1 MDEVLIVIEKCKQLK
16 FKEIEFLKKQNLNPA
31 EYLLRKK
38 GPDYYEFYHIQTG
51 RKLEIRRWNAMDN
64 MYQYRYEASKPKVI
78 DTCQECGYDIYEGQ
92 EYYDIYGKILCDECV
107 ENFKKFGGY

>member
-38 GPDYYEFYHIQTG
+38 GPDYYEFYHIRTG
-51 RKLEIRRWNAMDN
+51 KELTLRR
-64 MYQYRYEASKPKVI
+64 
-78 DTCQECGYDIYEGQ
+78 
-92 EYYDIYGKILCDECV
+92 
-107 ENFKKFGGY
+107 